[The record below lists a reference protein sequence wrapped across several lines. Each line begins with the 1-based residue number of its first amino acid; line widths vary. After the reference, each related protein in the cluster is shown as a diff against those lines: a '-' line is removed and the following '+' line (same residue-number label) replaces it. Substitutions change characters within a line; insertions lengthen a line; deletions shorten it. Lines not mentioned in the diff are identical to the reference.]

1 MEQEPGRRDLRFK
14 PEIKGKTPIER
25 FEKMEMGDLWDD
37 ANLLPALRYAWNSK
51 HLRSDIDWCDESC

>member
-25 FEKMEMGDLWDD
+25 FEKMEMGVIYGMMRTSC
-37 ANLLPALRYAWNSK
+37 LP
-51 HLRSDIDWCDESC
+51 